1 MLDLALSIDISHG
14 QSYTRQMRAVVVS
27 LWRHIVQ
34 MKANLYTNPVTP
46 ILIRHVAV
54 ITQRDMTFYLNPN
67 ILVFVFHELRIVRV
81 IWRRVLNRILLIR
94 EVCNYI
100 LHLLDLKFVSF
111 SLKVSTSS
119 FLVRNLKLHCV
130 IFLTGSLNIF
140 SAYMN
145 CSFICRTEIFE
156 RCPMMN
162 LSFNSNLF

>member
-1 MLDLALSIDISHG
+1 MLDHALSIDISHG

-46 ILIRHVAV
+46 ILTRHVAV

-67 ILVFVFHELRIVRV
+67 ILVFVFQELRIVRV

-100 LHLLDLKFVSF
+100 INLICVWKQLCKTYNWKKRPGKIICWFCSVVSLLLQDFSFV
-111 SLKVSTSS
+111 
-119 FLVRNLKLHCV
+119 
-130 IFLTGSLNIF
+130 
-140 SAYMN
+140 
-145 CSFICRTEIFE
+145 
-156 RCPMMN
+156 
-162 LSFNSNLF
+162 